1 MYIELNLFLTVYDI
15 RFIDKQQT
23 NQTTEEL

>member
-23 NQTTEEL
+23 NQTMDEL